1 MYLELDE
8 LLSQET
14 TVDSWYDDG
23 FIIAQSIMN
32 DFISDD
38 WKKLSENVLTKDIEW
53 QKKLVYCLDNMRI
66 QEELELLI
74 KLFSIENDELKEMCI
89 DSFRAFDNE
98 LGHSYMKDH
107 PEIINSVKN
116 KINYSKNITKKI
128 FESFLNIF
136 DVA

>member
-14 TVDSWYDDG
+14 TIDSWYDDG
-23 FIIAQSIMN
+23 FIIAQSIMS
-32 DFISDD
+32 DFESDD
-38 WKKLSENVLTKDIEW
+38 WKKLSENALTKDIEW
-53 QKKLVYCLDNMRI
+53 QKKLVYCLDNMKI

-98 LGHSYMKDH
+98 VGHSYVKKH
-107 PEIINSVKN
+107 PEIITFVKS
-116 KINYSKNITKKI
+116 KINNSKNITKKI
-128 FESFLNIF
+128 FENFLKIF
-136 DVA
+136 DVE